1 MNPEVAAL
9 LVTGLTALGALF
21 TAMSTRRKIDAEATT
36 IWATIDAGRLERMET
51 DIARLTTLEEQLRGR
66 IADLERA
73 LREYQDGAWRLSRQL
88 RENGLEPI
96 WAPEDHT

>member
-1 MNPEVAAL
+1 MSPDTIAL
-9 LVTGLTALGALF
+9 MVTAITAGGAFLTAVA
-21 TAMSTRRKIDAEATT
+21 SRRKVAAEATT
-36 IWATIDAGRLERMET
+36 IWATIDAGRLERMEA
-51 DIARLTTLEEQLRGR
+51 DIARLGALEEQLRGR

-96 WAPEDHT
+96 WAPEDI